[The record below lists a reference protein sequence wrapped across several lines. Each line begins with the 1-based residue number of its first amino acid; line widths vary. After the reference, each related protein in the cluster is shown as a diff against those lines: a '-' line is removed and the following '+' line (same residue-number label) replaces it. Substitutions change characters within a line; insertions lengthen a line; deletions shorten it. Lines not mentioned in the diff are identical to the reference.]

1 MQQDLQALRDGAIG
15 GVVGTATMSAVM
27 LAGEKTGLLPRQP
40 PEDIAVAALDAAGMT
55 GRSEAMQNVL
65 AVLAHFGFG
74 AASGAVFGLLHR
86 RLRLPIP
93 AALHGVVF
101 GSLVWAVS
109 YKGWIPTLG
118 ILPPPERDQPGRP
131 ATMLLA
137 HWVYGATLGAVV
149 GDGGQ
154 GECPRPWREN
164 GMVSRFRR

>member
-1 MQQDLQALRDGAIG
+1 MQRDLQALRDGAVG

-27 LAGEKTGLLPRQP
+27 LVGEKTGLMPRQP
-40 PEDIAVAALDAAGMT
+40 PEDIAAAALDAVGV
-55 GRSEAMQNVL
+55 SERDEKTDEAL

-74 AASGAVFGLLHR
+74 AAGGAVFGLLHR

-93 AALHGVVF
+93 AAVHGVVF
-101 GSLVWAVS
+101 GSLVWAAS
-109 YKGWIPTLG
+109 YKGWIPALG

-154 GECPRPWREN
+154 GE
-164 GMVSRFRR
+164 